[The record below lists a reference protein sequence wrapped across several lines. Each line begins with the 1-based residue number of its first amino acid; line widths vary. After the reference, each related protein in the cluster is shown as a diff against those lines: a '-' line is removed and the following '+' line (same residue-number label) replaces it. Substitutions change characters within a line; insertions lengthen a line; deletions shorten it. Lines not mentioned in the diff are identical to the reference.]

1 VDAKGLLHRILH
13 AFDAPEPTPLPE
25 PDEKTALG
33 ALMVRVAQSDHRYK
47 LAEISRIDRLLS
59 RLFGLGAI
67 DAAKMRATCEKLA
80 FAMED
85 DSEMAALVRDSV
97 SYEHRLEKV
106 EALWKVVMAD
116 GITDDRETAL
126 VDLVEEVLGVARPDS
141 EAARASA
148 VIP

>member
-1 VDAKGLLHRILH
+1 MLERLTQLFHRKT
-13 AFDAPEPTPLPE
+13 PEPAPLPE
-25 PDEKTALG
+25 PDARLALG
-33 ALMVRVAQSDHRYK
+33 TLLVRVAMADHAY
-47 LAEISRIDRLLS
+47 LFEEVEQIDRILTEAYDLS
-59 RLFGLGAI
+59 PLE
-67 DAAKMRATCEKLA
+67 AAKMRATCEKLA

>member
-1 VDAKGLLHRILH
+1 MLERLTQLFHRKT
-13 AFDAPEPTPLPE
+13 PEDQPLPE
-25 PDEKTALG
+25 PDARLALG
-33 ALMVRVAQSDHRYK
+33 TLLVRVAMADHAYLFEEVEQIDRI
-47 LAEISRIDRLLS
+47 LAEAYDLS
-59 RLFGLGAI
+59 PLE
-67 DAAKMRATCEKLA
+67 AAKMRATCEKLA
-80 FAMED
+80 FAMDD

-106 EALWKVVMAD
+106 EALWKVVMAN